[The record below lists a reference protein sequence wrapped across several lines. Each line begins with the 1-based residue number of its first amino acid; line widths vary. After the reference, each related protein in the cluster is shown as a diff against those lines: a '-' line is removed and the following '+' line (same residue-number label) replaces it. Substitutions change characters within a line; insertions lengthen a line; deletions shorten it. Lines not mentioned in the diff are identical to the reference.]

1 MSMPVRILPAAF
13 VLLAFTSQAQQLTPR
28 TPGLWQ
34 IDSKV
39 QMVPPGMTRGDSEKL
54 CITPELATRNIAP
67 RNALED
73 DGWKC
78 TSAAAAVTPAKASYT
93 TTCRQGSD
101 RATGTGE
108 VVMNGSKEFKGTT
121 IIDADMEGMKVRV
134 TAEYKG
140 KFVSADCGKAP
151 LMKWEGFTEKPRK

>member
-1 MSMPVRILPAAF
+1 MHLSP
-13 VLLAFTSQAQQLTPR
+13 
-28 TPGLWQ
+28 
-34 IDSKV
+34 
-39 QMVPPGMTRGDSEKL
+39 
-54 CITPELATRNIAP
+54 P
-67 RNALED
+67 RNA
-73 DGWKC
+73 GR
-78 TSAAAAVTPAKASYT
+78 PANHHAPPG
-93 TTCRQGSD
+93 RD

>member
-1 MSMPVRILPAAF
+1 MTTHIRL
-13 VLLAFTSQAQQLTPR
+13 LLAAAALLPIAANSQQLTPR

-34 IDSKV
+34 IDSQV
-39 QMVPPGMTRGDSEKL
+39 QMNPPGMTRADSEKL

-73 DGWKC
+73 DGWTC
-78 TSAAAAVTPAKASYT
+78 TSAAAAVGPAKASYT

-121 IIDADMEGMKVRV
+121 RIDANMEGMKVRV

-151 LMKWEGFTEKPRK
+151 LMKWEGFTETPRK